1 MIKLLLALLLTTSSL
16 LSGEYVSLTFLK
28 PNPCYLLQSYAVSDG
43 VLKIFLRYEPGK
55 RLCTQVI
62 VEDSLRLPKEEA
74 ERIEK
79 IEVFTEHKLWRM
91 FER

>member
-1 MIKLLLALLLTTSSL
+1 MIKLLLAFLLTTSSL

-28 PNPCYLLQSYAVSDG
+28 PNPCYLLQSYAVADG

-79 IEVFTEHKLWRM
+79 VEVFTEHKLWRV